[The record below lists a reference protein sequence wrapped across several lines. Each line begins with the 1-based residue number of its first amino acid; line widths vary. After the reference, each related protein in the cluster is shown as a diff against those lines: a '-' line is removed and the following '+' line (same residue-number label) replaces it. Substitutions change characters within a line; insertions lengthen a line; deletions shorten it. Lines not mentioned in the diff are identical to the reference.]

1 MFTYGYGHRSSRPRH
16 LTAPN
21 GLNLSRSVTNP
32 NSRFSRMMDY
42 LSFKGEATREEIIR
56 DVFGKTYGVPRSTY
70 DTSTLRR
77 VKLTPNV
84 VTRGWGAYLF
94 MLSVKYGYVKKV
106 RRGNRVFYSVA

>member
-1 MFTYGYGHRSSRPRH
+1 MFTYGYGRRSSRPRQF
-16 LTAPN
+16 TAPN

-56 DVFGKTYGVPRSTY
+56 DVFGKTYGVPHSTY
-70 DTSTLRR
+70 KNLVR

>member
-1 MFTYGYGHRSSRPRH
+1 MFTYGYGRSLSSRPRH

-32 NSRFSRMMDY
+32 TSRFSRMMDY

-56 DVFGKTYGVPRSTY
+56 DVFGKTYGVPHSTY
-70 DTSTLRR
+70 TNSVR

-84 VTRGWGAYLF
+84 VTRGWACYLF
-94 MLSVKYGYVKKV
+94 TLSVKYGYVKKV
-106 RRGNRVFYSVA
+106 RRGNKVFYSVA